1 MEREPVEVE
10 IRRDFSPSAAGAAL
24 LSEAEKK
31 LIQQEKEA
39 ILQEARQQG
48 EAILEEARRKRAS
61 YVEEARREGMEIGY
75 RQGME
80 EARRKARILE
90 DEARSTLE
98 EARRVYRELLEEAE
112 PRLIELSL
120 LLAEKILQKQ
130 VSLAPETVFN
140 LARQVL
146 EEARAGETYLI
157 YAHPQDVEFLK
168 NAWKELRDCLPE
180 GAGLQMVADKKISPG
195 GCRVETDTGYYD
207 ATLEG
212 QLAQLKKL
220 LLGGEENVGNQ

>member
-112 PRLIELSL
+112 PRLTNSPCCWRKD
-120 LLAEKILQKQ
+120 LAKQ
-130 VSLAPETVFN
+130 VSLAPKLF
-140 LARQVL
+140 
-146 EEARAGETYLI
+146 LI
-157 YAHPQDVEFLK
+157 WPGRCWRRPGQGDLFDYAHPQDVEFLK
-168 NAWKELRDCLPE
+168 MPGRSCETVFRKGRF
-180 GAGLQMVADKKISPG
+180 ADG
-195 GCRVETDTGYYD
+195 GR
-207 ATLEG
+207 
-212 QLAQLKKL
+212 
-220 LLGGEENVGNQ
+220 